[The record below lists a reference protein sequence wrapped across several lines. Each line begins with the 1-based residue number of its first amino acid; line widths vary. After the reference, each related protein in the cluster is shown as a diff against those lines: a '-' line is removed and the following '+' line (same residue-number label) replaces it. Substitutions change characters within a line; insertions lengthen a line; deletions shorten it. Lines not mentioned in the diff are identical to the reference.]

1 MPTPEYRITVIF
13 NNIRAAEPLD
23 TAWGFA
29 CLVEGLDRTLLF
41 DTGSDGRVL
50 LANMKRLDIDPAS
63 IDGVFP
69 SHLHG
74 DHTGG
79 LEQFLRQNPEVKVY
93 FTRSFPQSFQQEI
106 QRLGADIAAI
116 DGPVKLSHRVHST
129 GEMGTSIKEQALILE
144 TCKGLVIITGC
155 AHPGIVNMVKK
166 ASRHLGKDVYLIM
179 GGFHLMGEAPSEIE
193 RCIKGLKALG
203 VKKVAPSHCTGEAAI
218 DRFRREWGNSFI
230 SGGCGAVIEVHPLR
244 SVG

>member
-13 NNIRAAEPLD
+13 NNIRAVEPLD

-41 DTGSDGRVL
+41 DTGSDGRML
-50 LANMKRLDIDPAS
+50 LANMKRLAVDPAT
-63 IDGVFP
+63 IDGAFL

-79 LEQFLRQNPEVKVY
+79 LEQFLRLNPKVKVY
-93 FTRSFPQSFQQEI
+93 FPRSFPQSLQQGI
-106 QRLGADIAAI
+106 QLLEADITAI
-116 DGPVKLSHRVHST
+116 EGPAKLCHRVHST
-129 GEMGTSIKEQALILE
+129 GEMGTSSKEQTLILE

-155 AHPGIVNMVKK
+155 AHPGVVDMAKK

-179 GGFHLMGEAPSEIE
+179 GGFHLMGEAPPEIE
-193 RCIKGLKALG
+193 RCIKVLKALG
-203 VKKVAPSHCTGEAAI
+203 VKKVARSHCTGERPSTAFAGSGVTASFQADAAQ
-218 DRFRREWGNSFI
+218 
-230 SGGCGAVIEVHPLR
+230 
-244 SVG
+244 